1 MLLLFTTCQNKNNN
15 KLKCI
20 VSKFKIII
28 GKEYK
33 KALVLDKALRHELE
47 LEVGASQEINFSSFD

>member
-1 MLLLFTTCQNKNNN
+1 MLLLFTTCQNKKNN

-33 KALVLDKALRHELE
+33 KALVLDKVLRCHKGWRIL
-47 LEVGASQEINFSSFD
+47 IYH

>member
-1 MLLLFTTCQNKNNN
+1 MLLLFTTCQNKKNN

-20 VSKFKIII
+20 LSKFKIII

-33 KALVLDKALRHELE
+33 KALVLDKAL
-47 LEVGASQEINFSSFD
+47 

>member
-1 MLLLFTTCQNKNNN
+1 MLLLFTTCQNKKN

-20 VSKFKIII
+20 LSKFKIII

-33 KALVLDKALRHELE
+33 KALVLDKAL
-47 LEVGASQEINFSSFD
+47 